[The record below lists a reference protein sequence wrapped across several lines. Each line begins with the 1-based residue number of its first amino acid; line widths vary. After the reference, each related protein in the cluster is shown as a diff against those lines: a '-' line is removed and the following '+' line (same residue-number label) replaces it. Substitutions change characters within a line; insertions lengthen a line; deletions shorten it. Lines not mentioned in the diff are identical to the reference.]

1 MTASSDTERLRTTGC
16 YIVSSTQ
23 EGRVPTGKLIALMLG
38 WVLASVMIALVT
50 AIVVVELLR
59 LVGVAESGTSGY
71 TVALNAVFG
80 VVLAVLVAVPFLFR
94 RRFNA
99 YERPPDA

>member
-1 MTASSDTERLRTTGC
+1 M
-16 YIVSSTQ
+16 
-23 EGRVPTGKLIALMLG
+23 PTGKLIALMLG

-50 AIVVVELLR
+50 AIVVVEVLR
-59 LVGVAESGTSGY
+59 LLGIAESGTSGY
-71 TVALNAVFG
+71 TLALNAVFG

-94 RRFNA
+94 RRFNT

>member
-1 MTASSDTERLRTTGC
+1 
-16 YIVSSTQ
+16 
-23 EGRVPTGKLIALMLG
+23 VPTGKLIALMLG

-50 AIVVVELLR
+50 AIVVVEVLR
-59 LVGVAESGTSGY
+59 LLGIAESGKSGY
-71 TVALNAVFG
+71 TLALNAVFG

-94 RRFNA
+94 RRFNT